1 MIGART
7 LDIKGD
13 QYDGLRVQAVM
24 LGPEEPLFQ
33 RSFLATGLVR
43 GKEWDLPGPP
53 VRVDRQLLADLL
65 EAPAYPALVQEV
77 SARTKDAT
85 VAGYVLMS
93 LFMMWRFPELHGAR
107 TLGGV
112 SLNKGFHF
120 CAYIAREHGWTYGDG
135 TRLPQGETKV
145 KECWNRYRAVA
156 HLWAAHSWNQAFP
169 LADKMD
175 LYRKKLPEF
184 LNAARYFQM
193 FGREA
198 ILDKKSARV
207 KERALGEDIW
217 MIPDSFPA
225 RLPFSTDLNVYTG
238 SPLAEALR
246 AYTSK

>member
-1 MIGART
+1 MRI
-7 LDIKGD
+7 LDIQGD
-13 QYDGLRVQAVM
+13 QYDGLRVQSVM
-24 LGPEEPLFQ
+24 LGPEEPPFQ
-33 RSFLATGLVR
+33 RSFLATGIVR

-53 VRVDRQLLADLL
+53 VLVDRQLLADLL
-65 EAPAYPALVQEV
+65 EAPAYPALLKEV
-77 SARTKDAT
+77 GVRTKDAT
-85 VAGYVLMS
+85 VAGYVLMG

-120 CAYIAREHGWTYGDG
+120 CAYIAREHGWKYGDG
-135 TRLPQGETKV
+135 TRLPQGETKI
-145 KECWNRYRAVA
+145 KECWNQYRSVA

-169 LADKMD
+169 MADKIA
-175 LYRKKLPEF
+175 LYREKLPDF

-198 ILDKKSARV
+198 ILDKKSARA

-217 MIPDSFPA
+217 TVPASFAA
-225 RLPFSTDLNVYTG
+225 RLPYRTDLSVYTD